1 MEYPTFEM
9 AKIHSS
15 QILKIKMDAIF
26 RFNKIVSLGMLLA
39 LDEMKWVEKKH
50 FIGFEGNPKVNVE
63 PTP

>member
-39 LDEMKWVEKKH
+39 LDEMKWVEKKT
-50 FIGFEGNPKVNVE
+50 FYRF
-63 PTP
+63 